1 MKKTTVIIWILVAI
15 ILGVIS
21 GIMASILGDRPLK
34 EAQIN
39 EIKKANELIEKNL
52 VNVLEFNNTISASS
66 NEKKLSPNAILYFEE
81 FYNECNHTI
90 VKKQSVDAS
99 QVNKTEEEIK
109 KEYED
114 WEVKVFTENQVRL
127 YREISGEC
135 NEHYLITVDDNNI
148 VVHTID
154 DEGNTSLKEV
164 TYIPIMY
171 LPKEDLELL
180 KHGIRADGDA
190 DLAKKLEDFE

>member
-99 QVNKTEEEIK
+99 Q
-109 KEYED
+109 
-114 WEVKVFTENQVRL
+114 
-127 YREISGEC
+127 
-135 NEHYLITVDDNNI
+135 
-148 VVHTID
+148 
-154 DEGNTSLKEV
+154 
-164 TYIPIMY
+164 
-171 LPKEDLELL
+171 
-180 KHGIRADGDA
+180 
-190 DLAKKLEDFE
+190 